1 MARVYAAKTNTVKL
15 PKPLF
20 LVVFVVG
27 LLVSPLQARA
37 DDAPLSPEQTKAAEI
52 KKRGDE
58 AMESGRPA
66 DALTAYTEAYA
77 LSKDPALLFNKGRAL
92 QALGEYPQA
101 LNELDAFDKTAPPD
115 LKSRVPG
122 LAKLIDGVK
131 QKVTT
136 ITITCDVDRAQIR
149 LRDRTI
155 GRCPMIEP
163 IVVNAGKGRLEVTAD
178 GYFPWTRDLDL
189 PAGGTGSFE
198 VHLSSKATMGII
210 VVKSNVAN
218 TVVSIDGKPIGQ
230 VPAEANLDAGTHE
243 VTLSHEG
250 YEQAKRSAVVFAGER
265 RELDVPMQAEASILK
280 KWWFWTAAG
289 VVVLTG
295 VAVVVIATSEKSPEP
310 GTVPP
315 GVVKGGLTLGF

>member
-1 MARVYAAKTNTVKL
+1 VKHARS
-15 PKPLF
+15 LF
-20 LVVFVVG
+20 LVVFIAVV
-27 LLVSPLQARA
+27 LLSSLQARA
-37 DDAPLSPEQTKAAEI
+37 DEPAVSPEQTKATEI
-52 KKRGDE
+52 KKRGDD

-101 LNELDAFDKTAPPD
+101 LAELDAFDKTAPAE
-115 LKSRVPG
+115 LKARVPG

-136 ITITCDVDRAQIR
+136 ITISCDVDRAQIR

-163 IVVNAGKGRLEVTAD
+163 MVVNAGKGRLEVTAD

-189 PAGGTGSFE
+189 PPGGTGSFD
-198 VHLSSKATMGII
+198 VHLASKATMGII

-218 TVVSIDGKPIGQ
+218 TVVSIDGKQIGQ

-265 RELDVPMQAEASILK
+265 RELDVPLQAEASIFK

-289 VVVLTG
+289 VVVLGG
-295 VAVVVIATSEKSPEP
+295 VTLAIVLTSEKDPEP

-315 GVVKGGLTLGF
+315 GVVKGGLSLGGLRF